1 MTAVA
6 RRPIAQPDREFQ
18 DLVRRT
24 YAGNPAALTAL
35 GLRLIAGRDAPHSP
49 ADGEALLAEA
59 AHQDDGAAWFHLA
72 TLSAAGAVRPQ
83 CWPSAWDA
91 LRRAADLGHQRAAE
105 QLTTLTH
112 AGLESAEDVCT
123 WLGAPRFRIIRED
136 PRITACENFI
146 DPHCCAHLMT
156 LATPWLAPARVYDV
170 RERQLRLDPM
180 RSNRNAALSVADT
193 DVITQLIRAR
203 CAVAAGLPLSNL
215 EPPEVLHYAPG
226 ESYRLHVDF
235 FHVSVAHFAELVRES
250 GQRTRTLLI
259 YLNDDYEGGAT
270 EFPKLDLKFRGRP
283 GEALLFENVLPDG
296 EGDMRTVHSGT
307 PVISGSKWLFSQWMR
322 DRAQPVA

>member
-1 MTAVA
+1 MTAA
-6 RRPIAQPDREFQ
+6 ASRQPDREFQ

-24 YAGNPAALTAL
+24 FAGNPAALTAL

-59 AHQDDGAAWFHLA
+59 ARHDDSAAWFHLA
-72 TLSAAGAVRPQ
+72 ALFAAGATRPP
-83 CWPSAWDA
+83 CWHSAWDA
-91 LRRAADLGHQRAAE
+91 LRRSVDLGHQRAAE

-112 AGLESAEDVCT
+112 AGLRSPADIDP
-123 WLGAPRFRIIRED
+123 WLDAPRFRVIRED
-136 PRITACENFI
+136 PRITACEDFI
-146 DPHCCAHLMT
+146 DPHCCTHLMS
-156 LATPWLAPARVYDV
+156 LAAPWLAPAKVYDV
-170 RERQLRLDPM
+170 RERRLRLDPM

-193 DVITQLIRAR
+193 DFITQLVRTR
-203 CAVAAGLPLSNL
+203 CAVAAGLPVCNL
-215 EPPEVLHYAPG
+215 EPPEVLNYAPG
-226 ESYRLHVDF
+226 ECYRLHVDF
-235 FHVSVAHFAELVRES
+235 FHASVPHFADLVRER

-296 EGDMRTVHSGT
+296 EGDMRTAHAGT
-307 PVISGSKWLFSQWMR
+307 PVVSGHKWLFSQWMR